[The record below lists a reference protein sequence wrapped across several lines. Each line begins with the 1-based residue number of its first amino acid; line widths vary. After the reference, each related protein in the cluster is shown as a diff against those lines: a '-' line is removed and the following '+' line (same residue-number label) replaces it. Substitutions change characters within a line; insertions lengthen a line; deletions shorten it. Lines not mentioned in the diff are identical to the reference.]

1 MTKWE
6 SKTVE
11 QFKVGDRIRL
21 YGWPG
26 WVRKVEHVMV
36 DADENGDC
44 TSNPKYITQKVPCTY
59 VTVNF
64 DEPSKVGYQYEGGT
78 FGGKDGVVAYE
89 YGTEIL
95 PAGFG
100 ILC

>member
-11 QFKVGDRIRL
+11 QFKVGDRIRVH
-21 YGWPG
+21 GFDG
-26 WVRKVEHVMV
+26 WVAEVSHETRYETNWKTGER
-36 DADENGDC
+36 
-44 TSNPKYITQKVPCTY
+44 TNPQECTY
-59 VTVNF
+59 VRVNF
-64 DEPSKVGYQYEGGT
+64 DEPKKVGYQYEGGWY
-78 FGGKDGVVAYE
+78 GGLDGVVAYGFGRE
-89 YGTEIL
+89 VL